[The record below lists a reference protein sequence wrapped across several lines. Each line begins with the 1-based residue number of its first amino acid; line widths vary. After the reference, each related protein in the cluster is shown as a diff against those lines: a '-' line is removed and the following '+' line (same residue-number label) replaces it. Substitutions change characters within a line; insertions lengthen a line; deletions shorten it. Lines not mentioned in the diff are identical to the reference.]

1 MLDMRC
7 SLYVP
12 ALGNQSDNVR
22 GSRPSSLHI
31 LISWKLSEVS
41 FCPRLQSHIVL
52 DLQCSLYIPALGNQT
67 DRVRGSRASR
77 LHILIIKLA
86 KATGCLRAQH
96 LSTHTKSDFTTMQ
109 GFGGLRSKHNR
120 HVMEIHIIT
129 RIARHITLSTDAF
142 CTAQVAASHE
152 PKPTIPQRGE
162 RLLAPAVASHPG
174 LPAAAS
180 HEPKQAR
187 LWLRQRSRSVANA
200 SSRPWLRHTLASQ
213 RLRVTRQSS
222 GACGCVSDPRSVANG
237 PSRPRLRRTL
247 AAPIPHCGDRLQHG
261 DCLQC
266 ANSEPSEAFEG
277 TLASN
282 PRRF

>member
-1 MLDMRC
+1 
-7 SLYVP
+7 
-12 ALGNQSDNVR
+12 
-22 GSRPSSLHI
+22 
-31 LISWKLSEVS
+31 
-41 FCPRLQSHIVL
+41 
-52 DLQCSLYIPALGNQT
+52 
-67 DRVRGSRASR
+67 
-77 LHILIIKLA
+77 
-86 KATGCLRAQH
+86 
-96 LSTHTKSDFTTMQ
+96 MQ
-109 GFGGLRSKHNR
+109 GFGGLRSKHSR
-120 HVMEIHIIT
+120 HVVRIHIIT
-129 RIARHITLSTDAF
+129 RIATHITLSTDAF

-162 RLLAPAVASHPG
+162 RLLVPAVASHPG
-174 LPAAAS
+174 LPTAAS
-180 HEPKQAR
+180 HESKQSR

-222 GACGCVSDPRSVANG
+222 GACACVSDPRNVANG

>member
-1 MLDMRC
+1 MREVSCCPRFPSHIMLDMRC

-12 ALGNQSDNVR
+12 ALGNQSGSVR

-52 DLQCSLYIPALGNQT
+52 DLQCSLYVPALGNQT
-67 DRVRGSRASR
+67 DRVRGSRASK

-96 LSTHTKSDFTTMQ
+96 LGTHTKSDFTTMQ

-120 HVMEIHIIT
+120 HVMRIHIIT
-129 RIARHITLSTDAF
+129 RIATHSTLSTDAF

-162 RLLAPAVASHPG
+162 RLLAPVAASHAG

-180 HEPKQAR
+180 HETKQWR
-187 LWLRQRSRSVANA
+187 LWLRQRSPQRGERV
-200 SSRPWLRHTLASQ
+200 LASAAASHAG
-213 RLRVTRQSS
+213 LIV
-222 GACGCVSDPRSVANG
+222 
-237 PSRPRLRRTL
+237 
-247 AAPIPHCGDRLQHG
+247 APIPHYGDRLQHG

>member
-1 MLDMRC
+1 M
-7 SLYVP
+7 
-12 ALGNQSDNVR
+12 
-22 GSRPSSLHI
+22 
-31 LISWKLSEVS
+31 
-41 FCPRLQSHIVL
+41 
-52 DLQCSLYIPALGNQT
+52 YIPALGNQT

-86 KATGCLRAQH
+86 KATVCLRAQH

-180 HEPKQAR
+180 HEPKQSR
-187 LWLRQRSRSVANA
+187 LWLRQRSPQRGERILAPVAASHAGLPAAASHETKQWRLCLRQRSPQRGERALASAAASHAGRTDPALWRPPPARRLPPMCKLRAERSV
-200 SSRPWLRHTLASQ
+200 
-213 RLRVTRQSS
+213 
-222 GACGCVSDPRSVANG
+222 
-237 PSRPRLRRTL
+237 
-247 AAPIPHCGDRLQHG
+247 
-261 DCLQC
+261 
-266 ANSEPSEAFEG
+266 
-277 TLASN
+277 
-282 PRRF
+282 

>member
-1 MLDMRC
+1 MREVSCCPRFPSHIMLDKRC
-7 SLYVP
+7 SRYVP
-12 ALGNQSDNVR
+12 ALGDQRDNVR

-31 LISWKLSEVS
+31 LIAWKLSEVS

-67 DRVRGSRASR
+67 DRVRGSRASK
-77 LHILIIKLA
+77 LHSLIKLA

-109 GFGGLRSKHNR
+109 GFGGLRSKHNQ

-152 PKPTIPQRGE
+152 PQPTIPQRGE

-200 SSRPWLRHTLASQ
+200 SSRLWLRHTLASQ

-222 GACGCVSDPRSVANG
+222 GA
-237 PSRPRLRRTL
+237 
-247 AAPIPHCGDRLQHG
+247 
-261 DCLQC
+261 
-266 ANSEPSEAFEG
+266 
-277 TLASN
+277 
-282 PRRF
+282 